1 MKPHCFPGATF
12 LAMVSMFLVSCAPW
26 TVRPIDK
33 SGADS
38 GQSRPFDA
46 DQYVDS
52 IWNARVLPAISGGAV
67 ELAEL
72 LRPASHPAGAVLV
85 KGEGRVL
92 RVDTSSRTGL
102 LLIDAE
108 PYDGRPDAALQ
119 IGPVIRGTTLR
130 DALPFIQFSQF
141 VNQLQFAQVGNALN
155 GRVCAA
161 LASFSTRD
169 LAGSIVVFSGAAAQ
183 PPEGGLLEIVPVK
196 LAVKRGRP

>member
-1 MKPHCFPGATF
+1 
-12 LAMVSMFLVSCAPW
+12 
-26 TVRPIDK
+26 
-33 SGADS
+33 
-38 GQSRPFDA
+38 
-46 DQYVDS
+46 
-52 IWNARVLPAISGGAV
+52 V